1 MQTHQRVRTINPFA
15 VLYHGCYCKVVDL
28 RAKSIY
34 IIIGFLC
41 KIHSRFCHN
50 NYGIISRMSKQKSE
64 EMSLANFRGEDC
76 LHSPKVM
83 VKRYRRCFSDIAR
96 PSMKEKTKE
105 NSF

>member
-1 MQTHQRVRTINPFA
+1 MKITHPKFIVVIGASAGGLDALGEMVQTFEKGLDCAYCI
-15 VLYHGCYCKVVDL
+15 VLHL
-28 RAKSIY
+28 
-34 IIIGFLC
+34 
-41 KIHSRFCHN
+41 SR
-50 NYGIISRMSKQKSE
+50 K
-64 EMSLANFRGEDC
+64 EMSLANFRREHC

>member
-1 MQTHQRVRTINPFA
+1 MQTHQRVRIINPFA

-64 EMSLANFRGEDC
+64 EMSLANFRREHC

-83 VKRYRRCFSDIAR
+83 VNVIDVAFSDIDV
-96 PSMKEKTKE
+96 PP
-105 NSF
+105 